1 MVKLLATLTGIPPSR
16 ADAVAAVGAIA
27 AVLPVGLRS
36 LNAPMETED
45 GGIALT
51 VRIIGGIEEVDI
63 PATRAA
69 ILAAM
74 PAWLTVRT
82 LKREEE
88 LAAGPRAAWNAAMQA
103 FLAANVADVQK
114 IYVAI
119 TASAGTEAQKAAMR
133 ALVLAA
139 TGKAEVVPE

>member
-1 MVKLLATLTGIPPSR
+1 MVKLFAILTGTPPSR

-36 LNAPMETED
+36 INAPLDTED

-51 VRIIGGIEEVDI
+51 VRIVGGIEEADI

-69 ILAAM
+69 ILAVK
-74 PAWLTVRT
+74 PAWLMVKSLR
-82 LKREEE
+82 RQEQ